1 MNTKPVIEVLNI
13 SKKYEDFQL
22 QINNLII
29 NEGLIVGLI
38 GENGAGKST
47 FLNLLLNQIKSES
60 GSIKILGLDYSKD
73 EYRIKLNLG
82 VILEQNYFPDSFSVL
97 QVEKML
103 EGIYPNWDKELY
115 HHLIDHFA
123 LPTNKAIKNFSRG
136 MLVKLNFAAA
146 LSHHPRLLIADEA
159 TSGLDPIVRKEIL
172 SLLEGVVK
180 ENKMT
185 VLLSSHILSDLE
197 RIADYFVFIEK
208 GNILLKGER
217 SELLNRFVIKSDISG
232 LSLNNIKYKLY
243 QDNTVQYLV
252 DISQEE
258 NENTHYASLE
268 EILLFLAK
276 GVKMDDR
283 TSL

>member
-38 GENGAGKST
+38 GKNGAGKST

-97 QVEKML
+97 QIEKML
-103 EGIYPNWDKELY
+103 EGIYPNWDRELY
-115 HHLIDHFA
+115 HYLIDHFS

-136 MLVKLNFAAA
+136 MLVKLNFASA
-146 LSHHPRLLIADEA
+146 LSHHPHLLIADEA

-172 SLLEGVVK
+172 SLLKWYVK

-197 RIADYFVFIEK
+197 RVADYFVFIEK

-217 SELLNRFVIKSDISG
+217 SELLNHFVIKSDISG
-232 LSLNNIKYKLY
+232 LSLNNIKYKLF

-258 NENTHYASLE
+258 NKNTHYASLE

-276 GVKMDDR
+276 GVKIDDW

>member
-97 QVEKML
+97 QIDKML

-115 HHLIDHFA
+115 HYLIDHFA

-172 SLLEGVVK
+172 SLLEGFVK

-197 RIADYFVFIEK
+197 RVADYFVFIEN

-217 SELLNRFVIKSDISG
+217 SELLNGFIIKSDISG
-232 LSLNNIKYKLY
+232 LSLNTIKYKLY
-243 QDNTVQYLV
+243 QYNTVQYLV

-276 GVKMDDR
+276 GVKIDDR

>member
-22 QINNLII
+22 QINNLKI

-82 VILEQNYFPDSFSVL
+82 IILEQNYFPDSFSVL
-97 QVEKML
+97 QIEKML

-115 HHLIDHFA
+115 HYLIDHFA
-123 LPTNKAIKNFSRG
+123 LPTNKAIRNFSRG
-136 MLVKLNFAAA
+136 MLVKLNFASA
-146 LSHHPRLLIADEA
+146 LSHHPHLLIADEA

-172 SLLEGVVK
+172 SLLKGFVK
-180 ENKMT
+180 ENQMT

-197 RIADYFVFIEK
+197 RVADYFVFIEK

-217 SELLNRFVIKSDISG
+217 SELLNRYVIKSDISG

-276 GVKMDDR
+276 GVKIDDR